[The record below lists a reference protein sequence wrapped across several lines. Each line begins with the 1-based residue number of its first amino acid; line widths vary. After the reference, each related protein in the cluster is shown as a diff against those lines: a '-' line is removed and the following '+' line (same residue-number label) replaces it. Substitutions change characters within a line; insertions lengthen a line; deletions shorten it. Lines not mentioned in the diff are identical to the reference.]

1 MRTSSIL
8 FITILVL
15 SSIGCSAMYVKPASA
30 THQINANSVEKAV
43 KAAVTAS
50 GKTETRWTP
59 KTISIETG
67 YFLAEFQP
75 DVIGRS
81 ARSYAYTLEVRVPE
95 GGRGDVQVT
104 VTPPQGISG
113 GKPTE
118 DMVKE
123 FFDAY
128 EKALKP

>member
-1 MRTSSIL
+1 MKVPSIL
-8 FITILVL
+8 FITALVL
-15 SSIGCSAMYVKPASA
+15 CTAGCSGMYVKPANA

-59 KTISIETG
+59 KTISMETG

-81 ARSYAYTLEVRVPE
+81 ARNYAYTLEVRVPE

-113 GKPTE
+113 GKPTA

-123 FFDAY
+123 FLDAY
-128 EKALKP
+128 DQALKP